1 MSIPWDMPAD
11 DVLGDL
17 MSRLAPDVLLSQ
29 GREHLAQLQ
38 GAEDDAWRGARVMEA
53 LYHPG
58 RYVRVAYALLHD
70 ESVPDRRLWPQADV
84 VYVHAP
90 VREPVSRRGTT
101 LTLGDHRVE
110 AYRFPN
116 DRRLRGL
123 RKFTGSTSATRAWQS
138 WLDQAGDPF
147 QIDART
153 LQRLLLRYVPEQK
166 WVVRLRAEGR
176 VGGSGETL
184 KRRIAV
190 RCTPTAVCEALAAR
204 HAVLAQASDGAAFRV
219 PAVVGADTDQGI
231 LAVEWN
237 RGESLIEILGTQPAA
252 EVFADMAAMLRA
264 FHATEVT
271 GLETLMPSGMANHA
285 RDAVAD
291 LAIACPD
298 LADRLTAIDTELTE
312 RLATLDAVAP
322 VTLHND
328 LHWNQVRIKRG
339 VFTILDLE
347 RVALGDPLVDVANLT
362 TQLRMLGDR
371 PEIDVE
377 PDLARRWANEFLA
390 QWVYSSSEPIDARRF
405 RCYATC
411 TVLSL
416 ARGMMRHLR
425 PNWRALA
432 RRCVEVAES
441 DLAAVVSGAIG

>member
-1 MSIPWDMPAD
+1 MSVAWDMPAD
-11 DVLGDL
+11 DTLGDI
-17 MSRLAPDVLLSQ
+17 MGRLAPDALLSE
-29 GREHLAQLQ
+29 GRDQLAQLQ
-38 GAEDDAWRGARVMEA
+38 DADDEVWRGMRIMEA

-70 ESVPDRRLWPQADV
+70 ESVPERRLWPEADV
-84 VYVHAP
+84 VYLHAP
-90 VREPVSRRGTT
+90 VRQPVSRRGTT
-101 LTLGDHRVE
+101 LTLGGHHVE

-123 RKFTGSTSATRAWQS
+123 RKFAGSTSAAGAWQS
-138 WLDQAGDPF
+138 WLDQAGDSF
-147 QIDART
+147 EIDAHT

-176 VGGSGETL
+176 VAGSDATL

-190 RCTPTAVCEALAAR
+190 RCTSTTMCESLASR
-204 HAVLAQASDGAAFRV
+204 HAVLAKAPNGAAFRV
-219 PAVVGADTDQGI
+219 PSVVGCEADQGI

-237 RGESLIEILGTQPAA
+237 RGESLLETLATQPAA
-252 EVFADMAAMLRA
+252 EVFADMAAMLRS
-264 FHATEVT
+264 FHATQVPD
-271 GLETLMPSGMANHA
+271 LDTLTPADMALQA
-285 RDAVAD
+285 RDATND
-291 LAIACPD
+291 LALACPD
-298 LADRLTAIDTELTE
+298 LGDRLSAVGTELTE
-312 RLATLDAVAP
+312 RLASFDTVAP

-339 VFTILDLE
+339 VFTVLDLE
-347 RVALGDPLVDVANLT
+347 RVTRGDPLVDVANLT
-362 TQLRMLGDR
+362 TQLRLLGDR
-371 PEIDVE
+371 PEIEVAR
-377 PDLARRWANEFLA
+377 DLARRWANEFLA
-390 QWVYSSSEPIDARRF
+390 QWVRSSSERIDPCRF
-405 RCYATC
+405 RCYAIC

-441 DLAAVVSGAIG
+441 ELAAIVSGVIG